1 MNLAQLESPH
11 ASLSRQPVVFTV
23 YAPFGTDAALSTFPD
38 GSSTELAMHPM
49 MKSLE
54 QVAAHGVHVV
64 ALIDL
69 EGKDTYLVRI
79 AAGAQAE
86 VVSRW
91 KQDMTSPL
99 TLAGLLHHASQWQP
113 GAALVLALEGH
124 GAGYL
129 PDLDRRAL
137 TARNVTD
144 NGRFEWR
151 MNEHESWPV
160 LPGGFPGLPGGFP
173 GLPGGFPGLPTNH
186 MPMSTY
192 GLGDALARSQ
202 RMGAPKPAVVHLN
215 NCFNMS
221 VELLHT
227 IAPYAHYATGYINY
241 NFFTAGMTYPEVFAQ
256 LQAAPGAG
264 AHQLAVWFAQANRSM
279 LEAKGNHP
287 TVGGVIELARMKP
300 ISEALDDLADAL
312 LASLRTGDPVE
323 RARHIDKIRRAIIRA
338 QQLDVDGD
346 MVLETPDEMTDLLSL
361 AVELSREDFPA
372 HPVAA
377 KAAALAAQLADV
389 KVYGSS
395 DRPWTRP
402 SQFWD
407 FSSQALAMNILLP
420 DPLREGRWD
429 WRSPYYLD
437 VNPDPTRPRVQ
448 PHIIDFL
455 QVTDWVDFLIEYHK
469 DVRFVGLLAARIPD
483 FPVFNAGFKLPPGDL
498 PEPCKPHAPGRRR
511 PRG

>member
-1 MNLAQLESPH
+1 MDLAQLETPGAGESP
-11 ASLSRQPVVFTV
+11 QPVVLAV
-23 YAPFGTDAALSTFPD
+23 YAPFGTDAALSQFPD
-38 GSSTELAMHPM
+38 GASTDLALHPL
-49 MKSLE
+49 MKNLE
-54 QVAAHGVHVV
+54 EVAKHGVHVL

-69 EGKDTYLVRI
+69 DGKDTFLVRI
-79 AAGAQAE
+79 AAGSPAD

-99 TLAGLLHHASQWQP
+99 TLAGLLHHASEWRP
-113 GAALVLALEGH
+113 GAAIVLALEGH

-151 MNEHESWPV
+151 MNEDESWPV

-186 MPMSTY
+186 MPMSTF
-192 GLGDALARSQ
+192 GIGDALARSH
-202 RMGAPKPAVVHLN
+202 RMGAPKPAVIHLN

-227 IAPYAHYATGYINY
+227 IAPHAHYATGYINY
-241 NFFTAGMTYPEVFAQ
+241 NFFTAGGSYPEVFER
-256 LQAAPGAG
+256 LQAAGSAS
-264 AHQLAVWFAQANRSM
+264 AHDLAIWFAQGNRRM
-279 LEAKGNHP
+279 LEDKGNHP
-287 TVGGVIELARMKP
+287 TVGCVVELARMKP

-312 LASLRTGDPVE
+312 LAALRTSDPVE
-323 RARHIDKIRRAIIRA
+323 RARTVDKIKQAIVRA
-338 QQLDVDGD
+338 QQLDVDGN
-346 MVLETPDEMTDLLSL
+346 MVLETPDEMTDLLSFS
-361 AVELSREDFPA
+361 VELSRQDYAP

-377 KAAALAAQLADV
+377 KAAALAAELADI

-407 FSSQALAMNILLP
+407 FSSEALAMNILLP

-448 PHIIDFL
+448 PNIIDFL

-469 DVRFVGLLAARIPD
+469 DVRFVGLLTARIPE
-483 FPVFNAGFKLPPGDL
+483 FPVFNATFKLPPGDV
-498 PEPCKPHAPGRRR
+498 PDPCKPRTPGRRR
-511 PRG
+511 KGG